1 MKDLELNKIFASILF
16 VSLIMVGIGVIVDSL
31 YKPSKVTQKGYH
43 IEITADAGGAAAEEE
58 SLDIAA
64 LLASANIE
72 KGKVIAKKCIA
83 CHTFD
88 KGEPNKVG
96 PNLWGVVGNKKAHL
110 GSDFNYSKAIL
121 AQEGHWGYDEL
132 FHFLKKPQKYISGT
146 KMAFAGI
153 SKPEQIADVVLYL
166 HSMSDNPIPLP
177 IVEKKADQFEEEVK
191 NQQQEG

>member
-1 MKDLELNKIFASILF
+1 M
-16 VSLIMVGIGVIVDSL
+16 
-31 YKPSKVTQKGYH
+31 Q
-43 IEITADAGGAAAEEE
+43 EE

-88 KGEPNKVG
+88 KGGTNKVG
-96 PNLWGVVGNKKAHL
+96 PNLWGIVGNKKAHL
-110 GSDFNYSKAIL
+110 GSAFNYSKAIL
-121 AQEGHWGYDEL
+121 AQEGQWGYDEL

-166 HSMSDNPIPLP
+166 HSMSDSPIPLP
-177 IVEKKADQFEEEVK
+177 VVEKKAEKAEKSEGESKEKESIDQKKDKSEETKKHNPSEVK
-191 NQQQEG
+191 SVSSKEQSQEK